1 MPGRIVRTRTAVR
14 VADFLAT
21 REGKAHLSDYGW
33 AQGMPIVMTQ
43 PAETLNDAMGM
54 ASIHGRAVLVA
65 MLDPQTEELHMMHV
79 TVPQAAL
86 KVTKACADRLTMGEF
101 FERLATELIAE
112 FRVKFWKNTAVA
124 HKIPACP
131 AMQSRTTSS
140 ARYPMPAH
148 QSGAERVAAGTSR

>member
-1 MPGRIVRTRTAVR
+1 
-14 VADFLAT
+14 
-21 REGKAHLSDYGW
+21 
-33 AQGMPIVMTQ
+33 
-43 PAETLNDAMGM
+43 
-54 ASIHGRAVLVA
+54 IHGRAVLVA

-131 AMQSRTTSS
+131 AMQSRTTSPT
-140 ARYPMPAH
+140 RYPMPAH
-148 QSGAERVAAGTSR
+148 QHGAERVAAGTSR

>member
-1 MPGRIVRTRTAVR
+1 
-14 VADFLAT
+14 
-21 REGKAHLSDYGW
+21 
-33 AQGMPIVMTQ
+33 
-43 PAETLNDAMGM
+43 
-54 ASIHGRAVLVA
+54 

-86 KVTKACADRLTMGEF
+86 KVTKACVDRLTMGEF
-101 FERLATELIAE
+101 FERLSTELIAE

-131 AMQSRTTSS
+131 AKQSRTTSP

>member
-1 MPGRIVRTRTAVR
+1 MPGRIARTRTAVR

-21 REGKAHLSDYGW
+21 REGKSHLSDYGW

-43 PAETLNDAMGM
+43 PAESLNDAMGM

-65 MLDPQTEELHMMHV
+65 MLDPRTEELHMMHV
-79 TVPQAAL
+79 TVPQAVL
-86 KVTKACADRLTMGEF
+86 KVTKACADRLTMEEF

-131 AMQSRTTSS
+131 AMQSRTISQ
-140 ARYPMPAH
+140 ARYPLPERCH
-148 QSGAERVAAGTSR
+148 AEAPVAADTSQ